1 MSSLVAGIPGLMA
14 GLLVRTT
21 VVLALALMATLAAK
35 HRPAAFRHVLLS
47 AALIGLVFLP
57 LLTLAPVGWRS
68 PLLPRW
74 MTVPGPRAAE
84 PAVAARPAAAATE
97 LRPAGRVAGPAAGDP
112 ANGLGGNVVIMTVTP
127 ADNGATSSPPTG
139 VESPGMTRPVPG
151 VRGPGLPRSRTF
163 PLGLL
168 LAGLWLAGFAALVSR
183 LAIGLAGAARL
194 TNEAVP
200 LDQPAWRVL
209 LERFLAL
216 VSLKRPV
223 LLRSHPEVFM
233 PLTWGWRKPVVL
245 LPEGADEW
253 SDDERSS
260 ALCHELSHIKRADFL
275 VMLLVRTSLALFWW
289 NPLCWAVYRELI
301 KEQEIACD
309 ELVLRAGI
317 RPSTYAASL
326 LAFRRSVGFRWDPSA
341 ALLGFA
347 GRSSFQERLAAILRQ
362 KLTFM
367 EVKMKTKILLA
378 LALVL
383 AVAII
388 GTARPAVGREIP
400 KTRTVVAETALP
412 AAAPLDAVLEAQA
425 AAQTVAE
432 TAVVQEKQKEQEKAQ
447 AEAKAKEAEKAAKE
461 KKAVEKT
468 IVIKPVVVD
477 GKPIEIVITEGDQV
491 KKIMLDKPV
500 TITKG
505 HDGETIILSVD
516 GKEIQ
521 VLKGEPL
528 RLEIK
533 GGEVLV
539 LKDGQPLEIAEGRA
553 LKHGEATAFTVVTK
567 GDEPGGAVVY
577 SFTPRGH
584 ADAEGQTFTLVK
596 EAGGGKVVVE
606 KHLEGEPVVAYTVKE
621 AKGEKVWVAKEVVGE
636 PAQMTWV
643 AKDGTAFA
651 VSRAADEKMLE
662 KVRALQEQVQ
672 AIKAK
677 KMDITALEQSL
688 KKLEADLQAN
698 EEKLKELQVKLE
710 ETPGHY
716 VVAKKVAGDGTGD
729 NVTVWITEKG
739 HAVKPEGATAVVRP
753 AGDGDATINIILTG
767 KTGDEGKKA
776 YERAL
781 AELKKRLPEGYR
793 LAGQSYDPENGTMIF
808 GIAAAEG
815 MKTDETVVRKLV
827 EALQAEIKK

>member
-1 MSSLVAGIPGLMA
+1 MSGPAAAIPGLLA
-14 GLLVRTT
+14 GLLVRTS
-21 VVLALALMATLAAK
+21 VVLTLALVAATAARR
-35 HRPAAFRHVLLS
+35 RPAAFRHVLLS
-47 AALIGLVFLP
+47 SALIGLLVLP

-68 PLLPRW
+68 PLLPGW
-74 MTVPGPRAAE
+74 MTVSLAGEAEATSSATAA
-84 PAVAARPAAAATE
+84 AGAGDAARDVRPAGLAFRSVPGSPLTGAGADDAAAT
-97 LRPAGRVAGPAAGDP
+97 LLSVKRA
-112 ANGLGGNVVIMTVTP
+112 MT
-127 ADNGATSSPPTG
+127 SPP
-139 VESPGMTRPVPG
+139 PTRHVS
-151 VRGPGLPRSRTF
+151 VRAEGQPIDPPDRPGPGSRSLPWGT
-163 PLGLL
+163 LL
-168 LAGLWLAGFAALVSR
+168 LGLWLAGLAALLSR
-183 LAIGLAGAARL
+183 LAVGLAGAARL

-216 VSLKRPV
+216 VSLRRPV
-223 LLRSHPEVFM
+223 LLRSHPGVLM

-245 LPEGADEW
+245 LPEGADDW

-289 NPLCWAVYRELI
+289 NPLCWVAYRELL

-317 RPSTYAASL
+317 RPSTYAATL
-326 LAFRRSVGFRWDPSA
+326 LAFRRSAGFRWDPSA
-341 ALLGFA
+341 ALLGLL

-367 EVKMKTKILLA
+367 EVKMKTKIGLA

-383 AVAII
+383 AVAVI
-388 GTARPAVGREIP
+388 GTARPAPGGEARP
-400 KTRTVVAETALP
+400 ETALAASAVMPTP
-412 AAAPLDAVLEAQA
+412 ASLEAVLEAQA
-425 AAQTVAE
+425 VLQTAAE
-432 TAVVQEKQKEQEKAQ
+432 PAVVQEKQKEQEKAQ

-477 GKPIEIVITEGDQV
+477 GKPIEIVITEGGQV

-500 TITKG
+500 TIMKSQ
-505 HDGETIILSVD
+505 DGEAIVLSVD

-528 RLEIK
+528 HLEIK
-533 GGEVLV
+533 GGEILV
-539 LKDGQPLEIAEGRA
+539 LRDGQPLKIAEGHA
-553 LKHGEATAFTVVTK
+553 LKHGEAMAFTVVTK
-567 GDEPGGAVVY
+567 GDEQAG
-577 SFTPRGH
+577 
-584 ADAEGQTFTLVK
+584 AEGKTFTIIK
-596 EAGGGKVVVE
+596 EAGGGTVVVE
-606 KHLEGEPVVAYTVKE
+606 KHLGGEHAVAWT
-621 AKGEKVWVAKEVVGE
+621 AKGDDMGQALWVSKSAVGE
-636 PAQMTWV
+636 PAHVTWV

-651 VSRAADEKMLE
+651 VSRAADEKLLE
-662 KVRALQEQVQ
+662 KVHALQEQVQ

-677 KMDITALEQSL
+677 KMDITALEESL
-688 KKLEADLQAN
+688 KKLEAELQAI
-698 EEKLKELQVKLE
+698 EKK
-710 ETPGHY
+710 TAGHRS
-716 VVAKKVAGDGTGD
+716 AGQT
-729 NVTVWITEKG
+729 TVWITEKG
-739 HAVKPEGATAVVRP
+739 HPVKVDEAKAVVRA
-753 AGDGDATINIILTG
+753 AGDGDANINIILTG
-767 KTGDEGKKA
+767 KTGEEGKKA

-781 AELKKRLPEGYR
+781 AELKKRLPEGYK
-793 LAGQSYDPENGTMIF
+793 LAGQSFDPENGTMVF